1 MALIPQQTVFDWIK
15 DVHADTDNKTGYL
28 VKHPTGV
35 YGKKVKELVRY
46 FLSLSVEVKAI
57 EQSRRV
63 RVHPCFQYFFAILRF
78 LSEFVFP
85 VVFAVAASYAYYH
98 QSSDEAAEIPNS
110 APSPPIEKG
119 RDWVAAAAAIAT
131 AAGRRLGTTV
141 RSIVTVPVTFVA
153 HAVDRGLH
161 LEEAATYVQTTGVK
175 MLLLP
180 VLFLS
185 VYFLTKLLAR
195 LASHIYAMCAAHRR
209 VWTLQQIL
217 LSETEEAL
225 ERAIGGL
232 LKPTMRTC
240 YEQMLGVQR
249 VTRSAGKQGQGALV
263 LRESVG
269 TLVTTYTGSPTLLR
283 DSILDRLSADIKA
296 IPFAELVRIGQL
308 SPTYAKTIH
317 ALIRHADEE
326 LSSTMFAFHEELSR
340 LPDTVS
346 SRLQDIRTRATV
358 IGSRAVSASVEYGRG
373 LFARHAERY
382 EQQQQQDQQE
392 QQQQQEEQRRTSE

>member
-1 MALIPQQTVFDWIK
+1 
-15 DVHADTDNKTGYL
+15 
-28 VKHPTGV
+28 
-35 YGKKVKELVRY
+35 
-46 FLSLSVEVKAI
+46 
-57 EQSRRV
+57 
-63 RVHPCFQYFFAILRF
+63 
-78 LSEFVFP
+78 
-85 VVFAVAASYAYYH
+85 
-98 QSSDEAAEIPNS
+98 
-110 APSPPIEKG
+110 
-119 RDWVAAAAAIAT
+119 
-131 AAGRRLGTTV
+131 
-141 RSIVTVPVTFVA
+141 
-153 HAVDRGLH
+153 
-161 LEEAATYVQTTGVK
+161 

-249 VTRSAGKQGQGALV
+249 MTRSAGKLGQGALV
-263 LRESVG
+263 LRDPLG
-269 TLVTTYTGSPTLLR
+269 TLVTTYTGNPTLLR

-296 IPFAELVRIGQL
+296 IPFAELVRIGHL

-373 LFARHAERY
+373 LFARHAEQH
-382 EQQQQQDQQE
+382 EQQE
-392 QQQQQEEQRRTSE
+392 QQQQQQQQEEQHRTSE